1 MTIWITSAWSTS
13 DDRILLM
20 AAPDMTPSPSQLSA
34 LLKGLSVLE
43 AVMSND
49 RLSDLSRATGLSYS
63 TVHRILAD
71 LAEGGWVY
79 QDEDRHYHPGRKM
92 HAIAGL
98 LRDDA
103 EIVRQARPH
112 MERLRQR
119 TGMTV
124 HLGVVHADEVVYA
137 AKLDGHG
144 SYRML
149 SRVGGSVPLYSTS
162 IGKAVL
168 AQFSDEEV
176 QQILQRTGMRQIT
189 PGTHRTLGSLLADL
203 DATRKRGWAID
214 EGENEVGLRC
224 VGASIVDAGG
234 RAFGGV
240 SVSALEFEMPNSRL
254 APVAADVTE
263 AAREISASLS
273 AA

>member
-1 MTIWITSAWSTS
+1 
-13 DDRILLM
+13 M
-20 AAPDMTPSPSQLSA
+20 AASDKSASDPPLSA

-43 AVMSND
+43 AVMSNE

-63 TVHRILAD
+63 TVHRILSD
-71 LAEGGWVY
+71 LGEGGWVY
-79 QDEDRHYHPGRKM
+79 QDEDRHYHPGPKM

-103 EIVRQARPH
+103 KIVLQARPH
-112 MERLRQR
+112 LERLREA

-149 SRVGGSVPLYSTS
+149 SRVGGSVPLHSTS
-162 IGKAVL
+162 IGKSVL
-168 AQFSDEEV
+168 ARLGDDEV
-176 QQILQRTGMRQIT
+176 KQIIQRTGLRAIT

-203 DATRKRGWAID
+203 EATRRRGWAID

-224 VGASIVDAGG
+224 VGACILDAGG
-234 RAFGGV
+234 RPIGGV
-240 SVSALEFEMPNSRL
+240 SVSALEFEMPVSRINSF
-254 APVAADVTE
+254 AAHVTE
-263 AAREISASLS
+263 AARGISASLG

>member
-1 MTIWITSAWSTS
+1 
-13 DDRILLM
+13 M
-20 AAPDMTPSPSQLSA
+20 AASDKTASEPPLSA

-43 AVMSND
+43 AVISNE

-71 LAEGGWVY
+71 LGEGGWVY
-79 QDEDRHYHPGRKM
+79 QDEERHYHPGPKM
-92 HAIAGL
+92 HAISGL

-103 EIVRQARPH
+103 EIVLQARPH
-112 MERLRQR
+112 LERLRQM

-124 HLGVVHADEVVYA
+124 HLGVIHADEVVYA

-144 SYRML
+144 SYRMV
-149 SRVGGSVPLYSTS
+149 SRVGGSVPLHSTS

-168 AQFSDEEV
+168 ARLSDDEV
-176 QQILQRTGMRQIT
+176 QQILQRTGMRPVT

-224 VGASIVDAGG
+224 VGACIVDAGG
-234 RAFGGV
+234 RAIGGV
-240 SVSALEFEMPNSRL
+240 SVSALEFEMPLSRL
-254 APVAADVTE
+254 TSLATHVIE
-263 AAREISASLS
+263 AASGISASLG